1 MKGYSLDP
9 ISKRREHELGMDM
22 ARRVC
27 WRNQNTSL
35 AESST
40 EADAFCIFF
49 ILDSIHQPSLYQNEH
64 NKLSNQI
71 FGSKVPSPNYF
82 KNNATSCPNT
92 PSKYPSISF
101 NTPSTRAEPYS
112 TSDHVYYKWVYDS
125 GYSCKWE
132 QNQWIRG

>member
-1 MKGYSLDP
+1 MNLKMDPRKVMLPRFRMVSSPLLLVLPVENLLRRVMMMLLWPSRYDIGVESYMKGYSLDP

-49 ILDSIHQPSLYQNEH
+49 SPHSFHQIIAIL
-64 NKLSNQI
+64 K
-71 FGSKVPSPNYF
+71 
-82 KNNATSCPNT
+82 
-92 PSKYPSISF
+92 
-101 NTPSTRAEPYS
+101 
-112 TSDHVYYKWVYDS
+112 
-125 GYSCKWE
+125 
-132 QNQWIRG
+132 